1 MTELVA
7 HRANTPQRLEELV
20 AGGAGWVELD
30 AAAGPEGELACAH
43 EPGEAGAPLA
53 AMLAAAA
60 RAGLRVTV
68 DLKCPPGL
76 VARACEAIVA
86 AGLEGR
92 ALVCGHYERPWDEIR
107 RMLPAALLGW
117 STPEPG
123 RRERL
128 LRRGP
133 EQRELAASA
142 PGLLESKGLDVLL
155 AHRSL
160 VSEPL
165 VRALHAD
172 GKLVHAWTVNR
183 AGRARRLARMG
194 VDAMV
199 TDRPREIAAGLA
211 RSS

>member
-1 MTELVA
+1 MTALVA
-7 HRANTPQRLEELV
+7 HRVNNPQRLEELV
-20 AGGAGWVELD
+20 ADGAGWVELD

-43 EPGEAGAPLA
+43 DPGEAGAPLA

-60 RAGLRVTV
+60 GAGLRVTV

-76 VARACEAIVA
+76 VTRACEAIVA
-86 AGLEGR
+86 AGLERR

-107 RMLPAALLGW
+107 RMLPAALVGW
-117 STPEPG
+117 STPEPP
-123 RRERL
+123 RWERL
-128 LRRGP
+128 VRRNPG
-133 EQRELAASA
+133 QRELAASA
-142 PGLLESKGLDVLL
+142 PGLLEAKGLDVLL
-155 AHRSL
+155 AHHSM

-194 VDAMV
+194 VDAIV
-199 TDRPREIAAGLA
+199 TDRPREFAAGLA
-211 RSS
+211 CGS

>member
-43 EPGEAGAPLA
+43 DPGEAGAPLA

-76 VARACEAIVA
+76 VTRACEAILA
-86 AGLEGR
+86 AGLERR

-117 STPEPG
+117 STPEPRRHDRILRG
-123 RRERL
+123 EELRREL
-128 LRRGP
+128 T
-133 EQRELAASA
+133 ASA
-142 PGLLESKGLDVLL
+142 PGLLEAKGLDVLL
-155 AHRSL
+155 AHHSL

-194 VDAMV
+194 VDAIV